1 MLPVH
6 RSDRVPAKYAVPS
19 GVLGF
24 QSYLGWVY
32 DDDSIAV
39 VGEVLNNTSSRRRAI
54 NLKVTW
60 FTSDQPGATAL
71 GSTTETVLVDGV
83 ARGSV
88 GPFVV
93 YEETP
98 PAGTGAFQIEITSS
112 TATTAAPAGGLDL
125 TFGAPYIDDSGTPAD
140 DTDDLRV
147 YPGAVHNPN
156 SFAVNDTLVVLSAYN
171 TAGDVGEVMDDD
183 TGSIPANGQ
192 ASFTI
197 AIAADFGDNFTMS
210 KVKFTADGFKS
221 DEPTKVVTSW
231 DNYFDDL
238 YGSSFRD
245 DIVWLAESGITK
257 GCAAGKYCP
266 TANVRRDE
274 MASFLARALELSG
287 TAPNA
292 FTDDEGNTHEKNI
305 DLIAEAGLTKGCAAT
320 KYCPDANVRRDEMA
334 SFLARALE
342 LSGTAPDAFDDDNG
356 NTHEKNI
363 NLLAQAGVTTGCGP
377 SKYCPTENVTRGQMA
392 AFLRRALSE

>member
-1 MLPVH
+1 MNRRPRHLVRFLAALCLVGAIAAPAQAAEPTVRHGGSVLPVH
-6 RSDRVPAKYAVPS
+6 KADRVPAKTVVPN
-19 GVLGF
+19 GTLGF

-112 TATTAAPAGGLDL
+112 TTTTVASAGALGLSFD
-125 TFGAPYIDDSGTPAD
+125 APYVDDSGTPAD
-140 DTDDLRV
+140 TSDDLRI
-147 YPGAVHNPN
+147 YPGTVHNPN
-156 SFAVNDTLVVLSAYN
+156 SFAVDDSLVVLSAYN
-171 TAGDVGEVMDDD
+171 TAGDVGEVMDES
-183 TGSIPANGQ
+183 TGDIPANGQ
-192 ASFTI
+192 AAFAI
-197 AIAADFGDNFTMS
+197 AIAADFGANFTLS
-210 KVKFTADGFKS
+210 HVRFTADGFKTA
-221 DEPTKVVTSW
+221 EPTKVVTSW

-238 YGSSFRD
+238 YGSGFRD
-245 DIVWLAESGITK
+245 DIVWLAESGITT
-257 GCAAGKYCP
+257 GCAPGKYCP

-274 MASFLARALELSG
+274 MASFLARGLELSG
-287 TAPNA
+287 P
-292 FTDDEGNTHEKNI
+292 
-305 DLIAEAGLTKGCAAT
+305 
-320 KYCPDANVRRDEMA
+320 
-334 SFLARALE
+334 
-342 LSGTAPDAFDDDNG
+342 APDAFDDDNG
-356 NTHEKNI
+356 NTHEVNI
-363 NLLAQAGVTTGCGP
+363 NLLAQAGVTTGCAP
-377 SKYCPTENVTRGQMA
+377 QKFCPTEKVTRGQMA